1 MENEN
6 RAAVPYY
13 AYESVQA
20 SAERT
25 TRRLIIALVLAV
37 VLMFASNAAWL
48 VAWVQYDYSSEAT
61 TTETVT
67 VDGQDGSAN
76 YVSRGG
82 SIINGTYNSQEGDQ
96 PNPYALTEWSTPN
109 P

>member
-82 SIINGTYNSQEGDQ
+82 SIINGTYNSQESNPAYPYTLAEGDAWD
-96 PNPYALTEWSTPN
+96 P
-109 P
+109 